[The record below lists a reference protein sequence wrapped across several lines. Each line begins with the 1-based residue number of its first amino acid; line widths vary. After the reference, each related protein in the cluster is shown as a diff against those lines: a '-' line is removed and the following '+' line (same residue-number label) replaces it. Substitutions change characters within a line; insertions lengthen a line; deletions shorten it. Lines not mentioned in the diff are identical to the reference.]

1 MARAPK
7 PLFETYDIFIEQD
20 FSIHAPTLGCVRTYL
35 GEFESELEVARGYA
49 AVRSF
54 LRAFSDNAQTF
65 NSYRSHVE
73 RLLLWSLLIK
83 GKPLNRLKRQ
93 DAQDYL
99 DFCRNP
105 PGDWIGPVT
114 RSRFVTN
121 PDAKDSLDAYLPNP
135 KWLPFNLKSRKNDSA
150 EHVAE
155 QQYHAANGTLNQIYT
170 VCSRFY
176 EYLVEDGF
184 SETNPF
190 RLLKKGNRFS
200 GQELEVPTSRA
211 LTPLQWDYVL
221 DTAENMADIEP
232 LRHER
237 TLFILATL
245 FAMYLRVSDLAGRKN
260 WKPTMG
266 DFRLDA
272 EGNWWY
278 HTVGKGNKAAKIAVR
293 DVYVERYLKRYRRF
307 LGLPELP
314 AKDES
319 TPLIKTLNGRAG
331 LSDRQIRAL
340 LQAVFDKATDNMRN
354 EGRALHELESLRCAS
369 AHWLRHTSATFD
381 APLRN
386 PKDLQEDLRHSN
398 LSTTQNTYY
407 HSHDQERAHSVK
419 RIGMRDRG

>member
-1 MARAPK
+1 M
-7 PLFETYDIFIEQD
+7 
-20 FSIHAPTLGCVRTYL
+20 
-35 GEFESELEVARGYA
+35 
-49 AVRSF
+49 
-54 LRAFSDNAQTF
+54 
-65 NSYRSHVE
+65 
-73 RLLLWSLLIK
+73 
-83 GKPLNRLKRQ
+83 
-93 DAQDYL
+93 
-99 DFCRNP
+99 
-105 PGDWIGPVT
+105 
-114 RSRFVTN
+114 
-121 PDAKDSLDAYLPNP
+121 
-135 KWLPFNLKSRKNDSA
+135 
-150 EHVAE
+150 
-155 QQYHAANGTLNQIYT
+155 
-170 VCSRFY
+170 
-176 EYLVEDGF
+176 
-184 SETNPF
+184 
-190 RLLKKGNRFS
+190 
-200 GQELEVPTSRA
+200 
-211 LTPLQWDYVL
+211 L

-407 HSHDQERAHSVK
+407 HSHDQERAHSSFFYISFLEQCGK
-419 RIGMRDRG
+419 F

>member
-20 FSIHAPTLGCVRTYL
+20 FSIHAPTLDCVKTYL

-73 RLLLWSLLIK
+73 RLLLWSLLVK

-105 PGDWIGPVT
+105 PGNWIGPVT

-121 PDAKDSLDAYLPNP
+121 PEATGPLDAYLPNP

-155 QQYHAANGTLNQIYT
+155 QQYHAANGTLNQVYT

-200 GQELEVPTSRA
+200 GQEFELSSSRA

>member
-7 PLFETYDIFIEQD
+7 PLFETYDVFIEQD

-83 GKPLNRLKRQ
+83 SKPLNRLKRQ

-121 PDAKDSLDAYLPNP
+121 PDAKGSLDAYLPNP

-200 GQELEVPTSRA
+200 G
-211 LTPLQWDYVL
+211 
-221 DTAENMADIEP
+221 
-232 LRHER
+232 
-237 TLFILATL
+237 
-245 FAMYLRVSDLAGRKN
+245 
-260 WKPTMG
+260 
-266 DFRLDA
+266 
-272 EGNWWY
+272 
-278 HTVGKGNKAAKIAVR
+278 
-293 DVYVERYLKRYRRF
+293 
-307 LGLPELP
+307 
-314 AKDES
+314 
-319 TPLIKTLNGRAG
+319 
-331 LSDRQIRAL
+331 
-340 LQAVFDKATDNMRN
+340 
-354 EGRALHELESLRCAS
+354 
-369 AHWLRHTSATFD
+369 
-381 APLRN
+381 
-386 PKDLQEDLRHSN
+386 
-398 LSTTQNTYY
+398 
-407 HSHDQERAHSVK
+407 
-419 RIGMRDRG
+419 

>member
-1 MARAPK
+1 MAHAPQ
-7 PLFETYDIFIEQD
+7 PLFETYDNFIEQD
-20 FSIHAPTLGCVRTYL
+20 FSMYGSPLACVASFL
-35 GEFESELEVARGYA
+35 NECEAALEPDRGYA
-49 AVRSF
+49 AVRAF

-65 NSYRSHVE
+65 NSYRSHTE
-73 RLLLWSLLIK
+73 RLLLWALLVQ
-83 GKPLNRLKRQ
+83 GKPLNHLKRQ

-105 PGDWIGPVT
+105 PADWVGPVT
-114 RSRFVTN
+114 RSRFLNN
-121 PDAKDSLDAYLPNP
+121 PSAVDAREAWMPNP
-135 KWLPFNLKSRKNDSA
+135 KWHPFNMKSSKAMAA
-150 EHVAE
+150 ESLGTQHY
-155 QQYHAANGTLNQIYT
+155 QAANGTLNQVYT

-176 EYLVEDGF
+176 EFLIEDGF
-184 SETNPF
+184 TQANPF

-200 GQELEVPTSRA
+200 TQELEVASSRA
-211 LTPLQWDYVL
+211 LTPLQWDFVL
-221 DTAENMADIEP
+221 DTVEDMANAEPE
-232 LRHER
+232 RHER
-237 TLFILATL
+237 TLFIVATL

-266 DFRLDA
+266 DFRLDD

-278 HTVGKGNKAAKIAVR
+278 FTVGKGNKAAKIAVR

-307 LGLPELP
+307 LGLSELP
-314 AKDES
+314 YLGES
-319 TPLIKTLNGRAG
+319 TPLIKTLKGRAG

-340 LQAVFDKATDNMRN
+340 LQAVFDKAVEKMRS
-354 EGRALHELESLRCAS
+354 EGRANHEIESLRCAS

-407 HSHDQERAHSVK
+407 HAHDQERAHSVK

>member
-7 PLFETYDIFIEQD
+7 PLFETYNIFIEQD
-20 FSIHAPTLGCVRTYL
+20 FSIHAPTLDCVRTYL
-35 GEFESELEVARGYA
+35 DEFKSELEVARGYA

-73 RLLLWSLLIK
+73 RLLLWK

-105 PGDWIGPVT
+105 PEAWIGPVT

-121 PDAKDSLDAYLPNP
+121 PDARESSDAYLPNP
-135 KWLPFNLKSRKNDSA
+135 KWLPFNLKTRKNDSA

-176 EYLVEDGF
+176 EYLVEYGL

-200 GQELEVPTSRA
+200 EQELEISTSRA

-221 DTAENMADIEP
+221 DIAENMADEEP

-278 HTVGKGNKAAKIAVR
+278 HTVGKGNKAAKNAVR

-340 LQAVFDKATDNMRN
+340 LQAVFDKATEKMRN
-354 EGRALHELESLRCAS
+354 EGRAVHELESLRRAS

-407 HSHDQERAHSVK
+407 HSHDRERAHSVK

>member
-20 FSIHAPTLGCVRTYL
+20 FSIHAPTLDCVRTYL

-73 RLLLWSLLIK
+73 RLLLWSLLVK

-105 PGDWIGPVT
+105 PEAWIGPVT

-121 PDAKDSLDAYLPNP
+121 PDARESSDAYLPNP
-135 KWLPFNLKSRKNDSA
+135 KWLPFNLKTRKNDSA
-150 EHVAE
+150 EHNAE
-155 QQYHAANGTLNQIYT
+155 LQYHAANGTLNQIYT

-200 GQELEVPTSRA
+200 GQDFELSSSRA

-221 DTAENMADIEP
+221 DTAESMADIEP

>member
-20 FSIHAPTLGCVRTYL
+20 FSIHAPTLSCVRTYL

-200 GQELEVPTSRA
+200 GQELEVSTSRA

>member
-7 PLFETYDIFIEQD
+7 PLFETYDVFIEQD
-20 FSIHAPTLGCVRTYL
+20 FSIHAPTLDCVRTYL

-73 RLLLWSLLIK
+73 RLLLWSLLVK

-105 PGDWIGPVT
+105 PEAWIGPVT

-121 PDAKDSLDAYLPNP
+121 PDAKGSLDAYLPNP
-135 KWLPFNLKSRKNDSA
+135 KWLPFNLKTRKNDSA
-150 EHVAE
+150 EHSAE
-155 QQYHAANGTLNQIYT
+155 QQYHAANGTMNQVYT

-200 GQELEVPTSRA
+200 GQDFELSSSRA

>member
-121 PDAKDSLDAYLPNP
+121 PDAKESLDAYLPNP

-200 GQELEVPTSRA
+200 GQELEVSTSRA

>member
-1 MARAPK
+1 MARVPK

-20 FSIHAPTLGCVRTYL
+20 FSIHTPTLDCVRTYL

-83 GKPLNRLKRQ
+83 RKPLNRLKRQ

-121 PDAKDSLDAYLPNP
+121 SEAAGPLDAYLPNP

-150 EHVAE
+150 EHIAE
-155 QQYHAANGTLNQIYT
+155 QQYHAANGTLNQVYT

-200 GQELEVPTSRA
+200 GQELEVSTSRA